1 MRMTIEVGFVPEG
14 SDVKVV
20 VGEIALGCYGTF
32 SDYSAGGNRTVISA
46 FCRDDDS
53 GGEVFA
59 FGNEGF
65 PEVGPWRVL
74 PAEVHAE
81 YCSPGWGGVQG
92 RTMPLRGMS
101 LNQASVLVAYKYRQ
115 SVL

>member
-1 MRMTIEVGFVPEG
+1 MTIEVGFVPEG

-59 FGNEGF
+59 FDNEGF

-81 YCSPGWGGVQG
+81 QNRVAVISRGDSYERDITTETRKKG
-92 RTMPLRGMS
+92 RLILTHLT
-101 LNQASVLVAYKYRQ
+101 K
-115 SVL
+115 